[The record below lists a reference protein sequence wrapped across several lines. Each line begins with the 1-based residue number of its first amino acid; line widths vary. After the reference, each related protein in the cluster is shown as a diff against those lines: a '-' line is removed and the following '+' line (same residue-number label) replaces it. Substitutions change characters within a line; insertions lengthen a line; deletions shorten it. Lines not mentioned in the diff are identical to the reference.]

1 MGEDMKI
8 VGVGRS
14 SSKGTGND
22 KGKDRS
28 KGKRK
33 LIETDWQSHTPGY
46 YGPRGAHVML
56 ETIMRKMANQ
66 IRDVGTND
74 RLIAGGGVSAFAQ
87 SVLVPELGVHL
98 VMEDLKVGEDEARL
112 VMRETVEMGE
122 LLNDED
128 EEGEA
133 PGDYFDDS
141 DGEGSGQWVTV

>member
-1 MGEDMKI
+1 
-8 VGVGRS
+8 
-14 SSKGTGND
+14 
-22 KGKDRS
+22 
-28 KGKRK
+28 
-33 LIETDWQSHTPGY
+33 
-46 YGPRGAHVML
+46 ML

-98 VMEDLKVGEDEARL
+98 VMEDLKVGEDEARA

-128 EEGEA
+128 DEGEV
-133 PGDYFDDS
+133 PGYYFDDS
-141 DGEGSGQWVTV
+141 GDDGQGSGQWVTV